1 MNWVKEN
8 IPDFIPS
15 DANDFITD
23 WGQLLKIFPILAQLE
38 KTPQDPVFHAEG
50 DVLTHTRMVLECLT
64 KDDRWRKLENQERAE
79 LWLAALLHD
88 IGKAKTT
95 IEEDDGSLSSPN
107 HSLTGARIAREILYT
122 HHQFQIPFDSRERIF
137 NYIRHHGLPLWL
149 LERDNPRRL
158 ALLTS
163 QMIEL
168 HGLYLLAY
176 NDVLG
181 RISNDTDKLIYSVEL
196 FREFCLEQNCYEKAF
211 AFADPYTRYLFAQ
224 GKEIDP
230 CYPIYD
236 DTTNEV
242 IMLSGLP
249 GSGKDTWIHE
259 NGKDWPVISLD
270 DIRRAMKISPT
281 DNQGRVIQEAK
292 EQARIFLRKRQSF
305 IWNATNISRN
315 IRNPLTDL
323 FMQYKASVKL
333 VYLECPF
340 DELLRRN
347 LEREHALPESAIMKM
362 IKKLEV
368 PEPFETHEVMYV
380 IND

>member
-1 MNWVKEN
+1 MKWHEN
-8 IPDFIPS
+8 NFPDFIPS
-15 DANDFITD
+15 EANEFTID
-23 WGQLLKIFPILAQLE
+23 WNRLIEIFPVLAQLE
-38 KTPQDPVFHAEG
+38 NTPQEPIFHGEG
-50 DVLTHTRMVLECLT
+50 DVLTHTRMVMDSIT
-64 KDDRWRKLENQERAE
+64 KDDRWRTLERVERTE

-88 IGKAKTT
+88 IGKTKTT

-107 HSLTGARIAREILYT
+107 HSLKGARMAREILYT
-122 HHQFQIPFDSRERIF
+122 HHQFQIPFNSREHIF
-137 NYIRHHGLPLWL
+137 NYIRYHGLPLWL

-163 QMIEL
+163 QMIKL
-168 HGLYLLAY
+168 HDLYLLAY

-181 RISNDTDKLIYSVEL
+181 RISNDIDKLIYRVEL

-211 AFADPYTRYLFAQ
+211 AFANHYTRYQYAQ

-230 CYPIYD
+230 SYPAYD

-242 IMLSGLP
+242 LMLSGLP
-249 GSGKDTWIHE
+249 GSGKDTWIKE
-259 NGKDWPVISLD
+259 NGNDRPVISLD

-292 EQARIFLRKRQSF
+292 EQARIFLRKKQTF
-305 IWNATNISRN
+305 IWNATNITRN

-323 FMQYKASVKL
+323 FVQYKAKVKL
-333 VYLECPF
+333 VYLECPY
-340 DELLRRN
+340 DELLQRN
-347 LEREHALPESAIMKM
+347 QKREHTLPESAIMKM

-368 PEPFETHEVMYV
+368 PEPFETHEV
-380 IND
+380 IFND